1 MDAKTSPKLSLN
13 AASLQ
18 GFPWYQV
25 VGGSGEGEGSVLWPR
40 DHTASGESLPRSPCL
55 FIYKVV
61 QKHFCSLQRAAVRLV
76 NAKEP
81 GRAPGTEK
89 PFKQWYKWSVGPP
102 RCRAAILWSIEL
114 QGPEGRNE

>member
-81 GRAPGTEK
+81 GRAHSEGGTGKETQK
-89 PFKQWYKWSVGPP
+89 ES
-102 RCRAAILWSIEL
+102 LE
-114 QGPEGRNE
+114 N